1 MTSPSSRAVDP
12 DPLESAFIR
21 LHGMLPAQ
29 LGRTLY
35 WLHHPGS
42 RYVRIPLGIL
52 FIVGGLLWFLPVL
65 GLEFLPF
72 GLLLIAQDVPFLR
85 APVGKGALRLLD
97 GVESAGDWWKKRRAR
112 R

>member
-1 MTSPSSRAVDP
+1 MTSRSSKAVESE
-12 DPLESAFIR
+12 PLESAFVR
-21 LHGMLPAQ
+21 LHGMLPAK

-35 WLHHPGS
+35 WLHDPGS

-52 FIVGGLLWFLPVL
+52 FIGSSMFWFLPVV
-65 GLEFLPF
+65 GIEFLPL

-85 APVGKGALRLLD
+85 APVGKSMLRLLD
-97 GVESAGDWWKKRRAR
+97 GVERVGDRWKKRRAR